1 MRRRLV
7 IDGNAVYEVDEE
19 CMKERL
25 QKCENLTQKY
35 KKESS
40 RKEKRQNTR
49 AQKI

>member
-1 MRRRLV
+1 MGRRLV

-19 CMKERL
+19 CVKERL

-40 RKEKRQNTR
+40 RKEKGQNMR
-49 AQKI
+49 EQKI